1 MLHQNLTEVKYVK
14 YVAKY
19 NATVCSIMQQ
29 GGQTVATFNRTDAKS
44 QTL

>member
-1 MLHQNLTEVKYVK
+1 MLHQNLTEVK

-19 NATVCSIMQQ
+19 NATVCSIRQE
-29 GGQTVATFNRTDAKS
+29 GGQTVATFKRTDAKS